1 MSNDFPV
8 MKKYFLLL
16 FALLSVCP
24 VFAQGY
30 LVYTVKGDVT
40 SKIGVQVA
48 KLSPGDELSGNAV
61 VTIPASGRLVI
72 VNPEKSEL
80 YTLKEG
86 IGALSSL
93 LAAEDCRPQAV
104 TAGYLAFIKEKARS
118 GNKAKDVDYMQTA
131 GTSYRGVGGL
141 FDPLPEAP
149 EGMLLQPLRDCW
161 SAAVAA
167 LAGNQAEALAAVAD
181 SLDRLGVVRR
191 AFVVSD
197 YTPQSFNGYFVFDAL
212 CLRDLSYCLDPS
224 VPFSEQIGNLPV
236 PLSRTTDDQMTVGN
250 ILCDHYV
257 LAPGQH
263 LVLQLDCIGYCEIAT
278 FSLTEG
284 IITTFDG
291 DPIHYRTFPE
301 ETEARVEIVN
311 PTASSVVVTFA
322 VNY

>member
-1 MSNDFPV
+1 MSNDFPA

-72 VNPEKSEL
+72 FNPEKSEL

-212 CLRDLSYCLDPS
+212 CLRDLSYCLNPS